1 MSAGQLSCD
10 AAATYV
16 MQVKQRLGCEARYS
30 EFIEILRQYHQARSP
45 PQARSAGGVL
55 LDAAL
60 VLEVTEKVGALFAL
74 YPDLLDGFRV
84 FLPDAA
90 TEAEPRARSTRECAV
105 SRGTTILC

>member
-1 MSAGQLSCD
+1 M
-10 AAATYV
+10 
-16 MQVKQRLGCEARYS
+16 ARGM
-30 EFIEILRQYHQARSP
+30 HDH
-45 PQARSAGGVL
+45 V
-55 LDAAL
+55 DAAL

-90 TEAEPRARSTRECAV
+90 TGAEPRARGARECAV